1 LVFFTRRRSGN
12 ERTKLS
18 VAKILFENVKLENDG
33 LFMNEGKEKKRRNDI
48 CCGYSV
54 GKKIP
59 K

>member
-33 LFMNEGKEKKRRNDI
+33 LFMNEGKREKK
-48 CCGYSV
+48 
-54 GKKIP
+54 KK
-59 K
+59 

>member
-1 LVFFTRRRSGN
+1 LVFFTRRCSGN
-12 ERTKLS
+12 EGTKLS

-33 LFMNEGKEKKRRNDI
+33 LFMNEGKEKKRRKGI